1 MFSSHTRKA
10 ITLSVTLLLLVATLT
25 GCVSTTTQTT
35 AASTA
40 VITGE
45 TAETAT
51 ETTTTQTGESQ
62 MISAKEA
69 KKLMDSGADITIVD
83 VREPSE
89 YKTGH
94 IKNAI
99 LLPVGKIA
107 GLAATDLPDLN
118 ATIIVY
124 CRSGMRSSAAASTLV
139 GLGYTHIL
147 DLGGLS
153 NWPYDVV
160 TD

>member
-1 MFSSHTRKA
+1 MLVFS
-10 ITLSVTLLLLVATLT
+10 VADKHFCIRCNLT
-25 GCVSTTTQTT
+25 YQR
-35 AASTA
+35 
-40 VITGE
+40 I
-45 TAETAT
+45 
-51 ETTTTQTGESQ
+51 
-62 MISAKEA
+62 MKER
-69 KKLMDSGADITIVD
+69 IV
-83 VREPSE
+83 VEYSE
-89 YKTGH
+89 
-94 IKNAI
+94 
-99 LLPVGKIA
+99 VGKIA